1 MKEHVSFLIIKETV
15 DRIQAL
21 FLQALKKLAGGKEN
35 GLGLLGDKTSFNFL
49 GCVAGGFY
57 LFIYLFIS
65 EGFKDPKLSHASGR
79 GESKGPPQLVL
90 LLLCSGKGGH
100 PSGFGDSLGTQGT
113 GEALL

>member
-1 MKEHVSFLIIKETV
+1 MDWGSLEIKLLLISWAVWLE
-15 DRIQAL
+15 
-21 FLQALKKLAGGKEN
+21 G
-35 GLGLLGDKTSFNFL
+35 
-49 GCVAGGFY
+49 
-57 LFIYLFIS
+57 FIYLFIS

-90 LLLCSGKGGH
+90 LLSCSGKGGH